1 MPNTRLFY
9 PQDVRYALRLLAKS
23 PLHSFLTVI
32 VLAGGLSVSIFTF
45 TFLYTAMLKPLP
57 VREGEGIVKLLTVTN
72 GSWGA
77 IDAADLAAIRP
88 QLKSLTDLGAY
99 TSREL
104 VVGTGEGTRS
114 IQATATEWNLF
125 EATRSGA
132 ALGRIFRREDQE
144 PGTEPTV
151 VLSDGTF
158 RAVFG
163 GDRSI
168 LDRRIVLNGVSTR
181 VIGVMPPGFGFPV
194 ASEAWVP
201 IRPEILTAT
210 VPDQQGVEAYA
221 RLAPGASP
229 EQADAELS
237 ALLLR
242 VRRGRPAPAVAD
254 ARPEPTGMRVKSFPM
269 AQIGEVGP
277 LVLAVLNALAGMI
290 LLLACINVG
299 HLLLARANERARET
313 AVRLALG
320 APRGRLVLQ
329 NLWEIILLCVAG
341 GALATG
347 IAGAALGALNDWAH
361 AHLAG
366 NLAFWWVWGFDRT
379 LLLAAGAFVTLAVAV
394 MGGVVAVRATRTGV
408 NAVLQEGGARS
419 GDRRE
424 GRISRA
430 LVVAQ
435 VATVSVLMFVGC
447 MSGVI
452 AYRVVHLDFGYDTR
466 NLLQTSIELRVERY
480 PDARARGRF
489 YQTLYD
495 QLAARPELD
504 GVVLR
509 EPLASISSEG
519 GEFELRE
526 PGASTV
532 RPRTFVQAVLG
543 PLTPLGLDLREGRFL
558 DGRDHELSEPTVM
571 VSRAFA
577 ARTWPNASSI
587 GRQVRLVGLGD
598 AEPWRIVVGVVDDV
612 LLGNPLSRDRS
623 AIAAYVPL
631 RQTGSEA
638 VSVLFRHRGGRQ
650 AGQSAFHQTLG
661 SLDPLIAPSGV
672 QSFEEVL
679 AKTTMIARSVAGL
692 FGVCFGFALL
702 LAASGTYGLMARSI
716 GRRTREIGV
725 RRVLGASERNILWM
739 LLGQGSRQLGVGA
752 LIALP
757 LTVLAG
763 LGFSH
768 FFPISFGVSLG
779 IALGVAAV
787 VTSIVLAATWVPGR
801 QAVAVEP
808 RDALW
813 RE

>member
-1 MPNTRLFY
+1 MASLFY
-9 PQDVRYALRLLAKS
+9 GQDVRYAFRLLAKS
-23 PLHSFLTVI
+23 PLYSLLTVI

-45 TFLYTAMLKPLP
+45 SFLYTAMLKPLP
-57 VREGEGIVKLLTVTN
+57 VRDGDGIVKLLTVTN

-77 IDAADLAAIRP
+77 IAAADLAAIRP
-88 QLKSLTDLGAY
+88 QLKSLTDIGAY

-114 IQATATEWNLF
+114 IQATETEWNVF
-125 EATRSGA
+125 ETTRTGPV
-132 ALGRIFRREDQE
+132 LGRAFRREDQE
-144 PGTEPTV
+144 PGAEPTV

-163 GDRSI
+163 GDRN
-168 LDRRIVLNGVSTR
+168 LLGRQVVLNGVSTR

-201 IRPEILTAT
+201 IRPEILSAT
-210 VPDQQGVEAYA
+210 VPDRQAVEAYA
-221 RLAPGASP
+221 RLAPGASR

-242 VRRGRPAPAVAD
+242 VRRARPAPAAAD
-254 ARPEPTGMRVKSFPM
+254 ARPEPTGMRVHSFPM

-290 LLLACINVG
+290 LLLACINVS
-299 HLLLARANERARET
+299 HLLLVRANERVRET

-329 NLWEIILLCVAG
+329 NLWEIILFSVAG

-347 IAGAALGALNDWAH
+347 FAGAALGSLNDWAH

-379 LLLAAGAFVTLAVAV
+379 LVLAAGAFVTSAVAV
-394 MGGVVAVRATRTGV
+394 MGGVVAVRATRMEL
-408 NAVLQEGGARS
+408 NAILQEGGARS

-424 GRISRA
+424 GRIARA
-430 LVVAQ
+430 LVVTQ

-452 AYRVVHLDFGYDTR
+452 AYRVMHLDVGYDTR
-466 NLLQTSIELRVERY
+466 NLLDSSVELSAERY
-480 PDARARGRF
+480 PDASARGRL

-495 QLAARPELD
+495 QLATRPELD
-504 GVVLR
+504 GVVVR
-509 EPLASISSEG
+509 APLASISDEEG
-519 GEFELRE
+519 AFELSPE
-526 PGASTV
+526 GAAPV

-543 PLTPLGLDLREGRFL
+543 SLTPLGIGLREGRFF
-558 DGRDHELSEPTVM
+558 DSRDRETSEPTVL

-577 ARTWPNASSI
+577 ARTWPNASPI
-587 GRQVRLVGLGD
+587 GRQIRLAGL
-598 AEPWRIVVGVVDDV
+598 AEKRWRTVVGVVDDV

-623 AIAAYVPL
+623 PIAVYIPL
-631 RQTGSEA
+631 RQTTASFA
-638 VSVLFRHRGGRQ
+638 SVEFRHRGDRQ
-650 AGQSAFHQTLG
+650 AGQAAFYQTLAT
-661 SLDPLIAPSGV
+661 LDPLLAPSGV

-679 AKTTMIARSVAGL
+679 AKTSMIARSVAGL

-702 LAASGTYGLMARSI
+702 LAASGTYGLMARAI

-725 RRVLGASERNILWM
+725 RRALGASERNILWM
-739 LLGQGSRQLGVGA
+739 LVGQGGRQLGVGA

-763 LGFSH
+763 FGFSH

-801 QAVAVEP
+801 QAVSVEP